1 MPTFAVKIRNQTMKL
16 AIMTKS
22 TFFVEEDKILAT
34 LFEAGLDNLHLY
46 KPGSSPIYSE
56 RLLSLLPDSSYDKI
70 TVHGHFYLKDEYR
83 LAGIHI
89 DDDTQTP
96 PIGYRGKCGRTC
108 RDLSKLKDMKKESN
122 YVFLGNI
129 FNSLTDKTAPSNF
142 TMNELEDAA
151 DKGLIDKKVFALGG
165 MSADNIR
172 VARELGFGGVV
183 ICSDLWSRF
192 DIHNQM
198 DFKELIAHFEKL
210 IRNL

>member
-1 MPTFAVKIRNQTMKL
+1 M
-16 AIMTKS
+16 
-22 TFFVEEDKILAT
+22 
-34 LFEAGLDNLHLY
+34 
-46 KPGSSPIYSE
+46 
-56 RLLSLLPDSSYDKI
+56 
-70 TVHGHFYLKDEYR
+70 DEH
-83 LAGIHI
+83 A
-89 DDDTQTP
+89 
-96 PIGYRGKCGRTC
+96 
-108 RDLSKLKDMKKESN
+108 
-122 YVFLGNI
+122 
-129 FNSLTDKTAPSNF
+129 A
-142 TMNELEDAA
+142 MNELEDAA

>member
-83 LAGIHI
+83 LAGIPI

-108 RDLSKLKDMKKESN
+108 RDLSKLKEIKKESN